1 MPSHITYVMKLSTLI
16 IFLTSSMVA
25 ISQPIRI
32 SEQVQYAHGKA
43 RNVEGIDFLVTD
55 YQRHL
60 QSQLSVYGL
69 RQPYSNI
76 YVDSGNYPDNGNCH
90 RDNSQFDP
98 IQKLIVKQNDKVI
111 WQGNG
116 LFSDIIF
123 SENGNAISL
132 TRKYDHQN
140 QYTVIVGDK
149 VQHFFKD
156 SWSHHKEKQDHKNKL
171 TTAHVCL
178 DHEPSDFKKVS
189 NDGTQILHYVR
200 ETDSYIENLVLCDIN
215 KKSNN
220 EGCEKIPTDFE
231 GVNAPLDIAINDR
244 NEVYVLYPDKLV
256 RLDKTTPQWQIP
268 ITDVSPHYAAKLIMY
283 KNLILMA
290 ADDVVNLYDKNSG
303 SLLFTRSRVKQRDY
317 FESFY
322 SIYIREDKMI
332 FQLKGTTDYGR
343 DDISKY
349 LE

>member
-1 MPSHITYVMKLSTLI
+1 MPFTFIIKLSTLF
-16 IFLTSSMVA
+16 IFLTSSTVVM
-25 ISQPIRI
+25 SQPISI
-32 SEQVQYAHGKA
+32 SEQIQYAHGKA
-43 RNVEGIDFLVTD
+43 RKVEGVDFLVTD
-55 YQRHL
+55 YQKHL

-69 RQPYSNI
+69 RLPYSNI
-76 YVDSGNYPDNGNCH
+76 YVDSGDYPDNGYCH
-90 RDNSQFDP
+90 SYNSQFDP

-111 WQGNG
+111 WQGGGIFN
-116 LFSDIIF
+116 DIIF
-123 SENGNAISL
+123 SENGNALTL
-132 TRKYDHQN
+132 TRVYDHQSHH
-140 QYTVIVGDK
+140 TVIVGDK
-149 VQHFFKD
+149 VHQFFED
-156 SWSHHKEKQDHKNKL
+156 SWSPHKEKKDHDSQF
-171 TTAHVCL
+171 TT
-178 DHEPSDFKKVS
+178 DHICHDDEPIFFKKIS

-200 ETDSYIENLVLCDIN
+200 ESDSYIDKLVLCDIK

-220 EGCEKIPTDFE
+220 EGCEKISTDFKD
-231 GVNAPLDIAINDR
+231 GNGPLDIAINGR
-244 NEVYVLYPDKLV
+244 NEIYVLYPDKLV

-268 ITDVSPHYAAKLIMY
+268 ITDINPHYSAKLIIY

-322 SIYIREDKMI
+322 SIYIREDRMI

-343 DDISKY
+343 DDIGKY